1 MKRIVLGAV
10 LGLFASSA
18 AAQQNPF
25 KLPKNNTSVAVEYSY
40 TGDMQGT
47 GQRAISHDRVVQ
59 HQTTTGKFFGK
70 TSTMNSWTLVTPD
83 SSYSADLTKKTG
95 VAGPNVLP
103 HMAKAYDDLDGASKQ
118 RLHQNMQDMVQMI
131 SRAFGTQAM
140 WSDEKVATKTYAGE
154 KCDERTF
161 GTFSICS
168 MQSAPAV
175 PLHVSG
181 SLMCVDY
188 EQTATSVKKGDPPA
202 SDFAPRSESRS
213 ARTPIWPTP
222 TAWPGASSSIW
233 RARSWPTRSPRPRPR
248 WQSSRTPRTRAPPS
262 PSAQSRPGR
271 AGTAATGLR
280 GAQELRLGQGDV
292 QRHQAG
298 LFRGRPRGRC
308 RRRRRRPRRTPS
320 RRSKDS
326 SRSRT
331 FSGDSATM

>member
-10 LGLFASSA
+10 FGLLASSA

-47 GQRAISHDRVVQ
+47 GQRAISRDRVVQ
-59 HQTTTGKFFGK
+59 RQTTTGKFFGK
-70 TSTMNSWTLVTPD
+70 TSTMNSWTLITPD
-83 SSYSADLTKKTG
+83 SSYSADLTKQTG

-161 GTFSICS
+161 GSFSICS

-188 EQTATSVKKGDPPA
+188 EETATAVKKGDPPA
-202 SDFAPRSESRS
+202 SDFAPPAGITFRTDSNLANPDSMARGFVKYLASQELADSIAKAKSEMAKQSN
-213 ARTPIWPTP
+213 
-222 TAWPGASSSIW
+222 ASNTS
-233 RARSWPTRSPRPRPR
+233 T
-248 WQSSRTPRTRAPPS
+248 TNAPPRELTPEEREQQRKACEALKNFDLGKAMS
-262 PSAQSRPGR
+262 DATKQVFSE
-271 AGTAATGLR
+271 AAHEVV
-280 GAQELRLGQGDV
+280 QEKKAEAKEDAKQKIK
-292 QRHQAG
+292 G
-298 LFRGRPRGRC
+298 LFKKPHL
-308 RRRRRRPRRTPS
+308 
-320 RRSKDS
+320 
-326 SRSRT
+326 
-331 FSGDSATM
+331 

>member
-1 MKRIVLGAV
+1 MRRILLGAV
-10 LGLFASSA
+10 LCLFASSA

-70 TSTMNSWTLVTPD
+70 TTTMNSWTLVTPD

-161 GTFSICS
+161 GSFSICS
-168 MQSAPAV
+168 MESAPAV

-202 SDFAPRSESRS
+202 SDFAPPAGITFQTDSNLANPDSMARGFVKYLASQELADSIAKAKSEMAKQSN
-213 ARTPIWPTP
+213 
-222 TAWPGASSSIW
+222 ASNAS
-233 RARSWPTRSPRPRPR
+233 T
-248 WQSSRTPRTRAPPS
+248 TNAPPRELTPEEREQQRQACEALKNFDLGKAMS
-262 PSAQSRPGR
+262 NATKQVFSEAVHEVVQEKK
-271 AGTAATGLR
+271 AA
-280 GAQELRLGQGDV
+280 AKEDAKQKIK
-292 QRHQAG
+292 G
-298 LFRGRPRGRC
+298 LFKKPH
-308 RRRRRRPRRTPS
+308 
-320 RRSKDS
+320 
-326 SRSRT
+326 
-331 FSGDSATM
+331 F

>member
-1 MKRIVLGAV
+1 MKRLALGAV
-10 LGLFASSA
+10 LGLLASSA

-40 TGDMQGT
+40 AGDMQGT
-47 GQRAISHDRVVQ
+47 GQRAISHDRVMQ

-70 TSTMNSWTLVTPD
+70 TSTMDSWTLSTPD

-161 GTFSICS
+161 GSFSICS

-188 EQTATSVKKGDPPA
+188 EETATSVKKGDPPA
-202 SDFAPRSESRS
+202 SDFAPPAGITFRTDSNLANPDSMARGFVKYLASQELADSIAKAKSEMAKQSN
-213 ARTPIWPTP
+213 
-222 TAWPGASSSIW
+222 ASSAS
-233 RARSWPTRSPRPRPR
+233 T
-248 WQSSRTPRTRAPPS
+248 TNAPPRELT
-262 PSAQSRPGR
+262 PEEREQQRKACEALKNFDLGR
-271 AGTAATGLR
+271 AMSDATKQVFSEAAHEVV
-280 GAQELRLGQGDV
+280 QEKKAEAKEDAKQKIK
-292 QRHQAG
+292 G
-298 LFRGRPRGRC
+298 LFKKPHL
-308 RRRRRRPRRTPS
+308 
-320 RRSKDS
+320 
-326 SRSRT
+326 
-331 FSGDSATM
+331 

>member
-1 MKRIVLGAV
+1 MKRLALGAV
-10 LGLFASSA
+10 LGLLASSA

-25 KLPKNNTSVAVEYSY
+25 KLPKNNTPVAVEYSY

-47 GQRAISHDRVVQ
+47 GQRAISHDRVMQ
-59 HQTTTGKFFGK
+59 LQTTTGKFFGK
-70 TSTMNSWTLVTPD
+70 KSTMDSWTLSTPD

-118 RLHQNMQDMVQMI
+118 RLHQNMQEMVQMI

-161 GTFSICS
+161 GSFSICS

-188 EQTATSVKKGDPPA
+188 EETATAVKKGDPPA
-202 SDFAPRSESRS
+202 SDFAPPAGITFRTDTNLANPDSMARGFVKYLASQELADSIAKAKSEMAKQSN
-213 ARTPIWPTP
+213 
-222 TAWPGASSSIW
+222 ASNAS
-233 RARSWPTRSPRPRPR
+233 T
-248 WQSSRTPRTRAPPS
+248 TNAPPRELTPEEREQQRKACEALKNFDLGKAMS
-262 PSAQSRPGR
+262 D
-271 AGTAATGLR
+271 ATKQVFSE
-280 GAQELRLGQGDV
+280 AVHEAVQEKKAEAKEDAKQKIK
-292 QRHQAG
+292 G
-298 LFRGRPRGRC
+298 LFKKPHL
-308 RRRRRRPRRTPS
+308 
-320 RRSKDS
+320 
-326 SRSRT
+326 
-331 FSGDSATM
+331 

>member
-1 MKRIVLGAV
+1 MKRLALGAV
-10 LGLFASSA
+10 LGLLASSA

-40 TGDMQGT
+40 AGDMQGT
-47 GQRAISHDRVVQ
+47 GQRAISHDRVMQ

-70 TSTMNSWTLVTPD
+70 TSTMDSWTLSTPD

-161 GTFSICS
+161 GSFSICS

-188 EQTATSVKKGDPPA
+188 EETATAVKKGDPPA
-202 SDFAPRSESRS
+202 SDFAPPAGITFRTDSNLANPDSMARGFVKYLASQELADSIAKAKSEMAKQSN
-213 ARTPIWPTP
+213 
-222 TAWPGASSSIW
+222 ASSAS
-233 RARSWPTRSPRPRPR
+233 T
-248 WQSSRTPRTRAPPS
+248 TNAPPRELTPEEREQQRKACEALKNFDLGKAMS
-262 PSAQSRPGR
+262 D
-271 AGTAATGLR
+271 ATKQVFSE
-280 GAQELRLGQGDV
+280 AVHEAVQEKKAEAKEDAKQKIK
-292 QRHQAG
+292 G
-298 LFRGRPRGRC
+298 LFKKPHL
-308 RRRRRRPRRTPS
+308 
-320 RRSKDS
+320 
-326 SRSRT
+326 
-331 FSGDSATM
+331 

>member
-10 LGLFASSA
+10 LGLVASSA

-70 TSTMNSWTLVTPD
+70 TSTMDSWTLVTPD

-161 GTFSICS
+161 GSFSICS
-168 MQSAPAV
+168 MQSVPAV

-181 SLMCVDY
+181 SLLCVDY
-188 EQTATSVKKGDPPA
+188 EETATSVKKGDPPA
-202 SDFAPRSESRS
+202 SDFAPPAGITFRTDSNMANPDSMARGFVKYLASQELADSIAKAKSEMAKQSN
-213 ARTPIWPTP
+213 
-222 TAWPGASSSIW
+222 ASNAS
-233 RARSWPTRSPRPRPR
+233 T
-248 WQSSRTPRTRAPPS
+248 TNAPPRELTPEEREQQRKACEALKNFDLGKAMS
-262 PSAQSRPGR
+262 DATKQVFSE
-271 AGTAATGLR
+271 AAHEVV
-280 GAQELRLGQGDV
+280 QEKKAEAKEDAKQKIKGIFKKPHL
-292 QRHQAG
+292 
-298 LFRGRPRGRC
+298 
-308 RRRRRRPRRTPS
+308 
-320 RRSKDS
+320 
-326 SRSRT
+326 
-331 FSGDSATM
+331 

>member
-25 KLPKNNTSVAVEYSY
+25 KLPKNNTPVAVEYSY

-59 HQTTTGKFFGK
+59 QQTTTGKFFGK

-118 RLHQNMQDMVQMI
+118 RLHQNMQEMVQMI

-161 GTFSICS
+161 GSFSICS

-188 EQTATSVKKGDPPA
+188 EETATSVKKGDPPA
-202 SDFAPRSESRS
+202 SDFAPPAGITFRTDSNLANPDSMARGFVKYLASQELADSIAKAKSEMAKQSN
-213 ARTPIWPTP
+213 
-222 TAWPGASSSIW
+222 ASNAS
-233 RARSWPTRSPRPRPR
+233 T
-248 WQSSRTPRTRAPPS
+248 TNAPPRELTPEEREQQRKACEALKNFDLGKAMS
-262 PSAQSRPGR
+262 D
-271 AGTAATGLR
+271 ATKQVFSE
-280 GAQELRLGQGDV
+280 AVHEAVQEKKAEAKEDAKQKIK
-292 QRHQAG
+292 G
-298 LFRGRPRGRC
+298 LFKKPHL
-308 RRRRRRPRRTPS
+308 
-320 RRSKDS
+320 
-326 SRSRT
+326 
-331 FSGDSATM
+331 

>member
-10 LGLFASSA
+10 LGLLASSA

-70 TSTMNSWTLVTPD
+70 TSTMDSWTLVTPD

-161 GTFSICS
+161 GSFSICS

-188 EQTATSVKKGDPPA
+188 EETATAVKKGDPPA
-202 SDFAPRSESRS
+202 SDFAPPAGITFATDTNLANPDSMARGFVKYLASQELADSIAKAKSEMAKQSN
-213 ARTPIWPTP
+213 
-222 TAWPGASSSIW
+222 ASNAS
-233 RARSWPTRSPRPRPR
+233 T
-248 WQSSRTPRTRAPPS
+248 TNAPPRELTPEEREQQRQACEALKNFDLGKAMS
-262 PSAQSRPGR
+262 NATKQVF
-271 AGTAATGLR
+271 AEAAHEVV
-280 GAQELRLGQGDV
+280 QEKKAEAKEDAKQKIK
-292 QRHQAG
+292 G
-298 LFRGRPRGRC
+298 LFKKPHL
-308 RRRRRRPRRTPS
+308 
-320 RRSKDS
+320 
-326 SRSRT
+326 
-331 FSGDSATM
+331 

>member
-10 LGLFASSA
+10 LCLLPASA

-47 GQRAISHDRVVQ
+47 GQRAISQDRLME
-59 HQTTTGKFFGK
+59 HRSTTGKFFGK
-70 TSTMNSWTLVTPD
+70 TSTMDSWALITPD

-103 HMAKAYDDLDGASKQ
+103 RMAKAYDELDGTSKQ

-140 WSDEKVATKTYAGE
+140 WSDQKVATKTYAGE

-161 GTFSICS
+161 GSFSICS

-181 SLMCVDY
+181 NLLCVDY
-188 EQTATSVKKGDPPA
+188 EETATAVKKGDPPPSAFALPTGVAFHRDSNLANTDSMARGFVKYLA
-202 SDFAPRSESRS
+202 SQELADSIAKAKSEMASRS
-213 ARTPIWPTP
+213 NTSN
-222 TAWPGASSSIW
+222 AS
-233 RARSWPTRSPRPRPR
+233 AN
-248 WQSSRTPRTRAPPS
+248 
-262 PSAQSRPGR
+262 
-271 AGTAATGLR
+271 TAATHELTPEEREQQRKACEALKNFNLGKTM
-280 GAQELRLGQGDV
+280 ADATKQVFSEAVHEAVQEKKAEAKEDAKQKIK
-292 QRHQAG
+292 G
-298 LFRGRPRGRC
+298 LFKKPHL
-308 RRRRRRPRRTPS
+308 
-320 RRSKDS
+320 
-326 SRSRT
+326 
-331 FSGDSATM
+331 